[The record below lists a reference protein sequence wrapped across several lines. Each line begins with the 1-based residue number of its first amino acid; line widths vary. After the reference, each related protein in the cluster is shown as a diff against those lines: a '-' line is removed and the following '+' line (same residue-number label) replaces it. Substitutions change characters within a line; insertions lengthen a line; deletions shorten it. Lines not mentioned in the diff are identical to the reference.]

1 MTGQR
6 PWLVSGGLLV
16 VAGVLTSVCTWRHW
30 ASCRSGPGSAACQ
43 FWQDQTYGLPLWG
56 DAAGRDVLGTALAS
70 IAAGLLGLAWVV
82 VISWSRGSAFRRIL
96 AVVVGLQPLL
106 LMALVDL
113 ELWRPGQ
120 FTQAATNGWFSWP
133 AEVLV
138 LPFLLGAGWV
148 LEESALRTV
157 RLIVLGWAVTSFG
170 PLHHFIDYV
179 LTTQVSGVIVDSP
192 PGLGFITALT
202 QVALGLTVIFLSVV
216 LHRSDEPEPEDDDDE
231 RGRGGFTLAA

>member
-6 PWLVSGGLLV
+6 PWLISGGLVV
-16 VAGVLTSVCTWRHW
+16 VAGLLTSVCTWRHW
-30 ASCRSGPGSAACQ
+30 TSCRSGPDSTACRRLE
-43 FWQDQTYGLPLWG
+43 DQSYGLPLWG
-56 DAAGRDVLGTALAS
+56 DAGERDVLGTVLVS
-70 IAAGLLGLAWVV
+70 VAAGMLVLAWVV
-82 VISWSRGSAFRRIL
+82 VVGWSRGSAFRRIL
-96 AVVVGLQPLL
+96 AAVVGLQPLL
-106 LMALVDL
+106 LMTLVHL

-120 FTQAATNGWFSWP
+120 FIQAATNGWLTWP

-148 LEESALRTV
+148 LEESAGRTA

-170 PLHHFIDYV
+170 SLHHFIDYA
-179 LTTQVSGVIVDSP
+179 LTTQMSGIVVDSP

-202 QVALGLTVIFLSVV
+202 QVTLGLAVMFLSVV
-216 LHRSDEPEPEDDDDE
+216 LHHAGEPEGEDDDDE